1 MQAIYGGDRS
11 GEGTPRVL
19 PKHEPTVSWLHKSAF
34 GEVIGDYKEKIEHK
48 GQAVPG
54 CS

>member
-1 MQAIYGGDRS
+1 M
-11 GEGTPRVL
+11 L

-48 GQAVPG
+48 GQAVPC